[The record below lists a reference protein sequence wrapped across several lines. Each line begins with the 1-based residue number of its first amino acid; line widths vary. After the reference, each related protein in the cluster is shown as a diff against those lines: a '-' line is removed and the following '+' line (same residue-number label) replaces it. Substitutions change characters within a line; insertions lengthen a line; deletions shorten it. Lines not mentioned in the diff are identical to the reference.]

1 MCCARRLG
9 AVLRNN
15 DPKQVRIMRTKKKNR
30 GCYVTPESCGHG
42 SGAFVSNGC
51 GMENQWFVAAKKADF
66 EAIAKQF
73 HISPVLARII
83 RNRDVKTGEEVAR
96 FLNGTMAEFPDP
108 FLLPD
113 MEQAVKKLYE
123 CRGKKIRVIGDYD
136 IDGVCASYILYR
148 GLKTLHMDVD
158 TAIPHRITDGY
169 GLNDKLVE
177 EAHRDGIGLIVT
189 CDNGI
194 AAAPQAELALSY
206 GVDMIVTDHHE
217 VPYDEKEDGGREY
230 LLPRAA
236 AVVDPKREDSRYPY
250 AGICGAAV
258 AFQLIRAMYL
268 RNGEASAAVAETTQ
282 DETACNDAACGM
294 PDELF
299 WELTAFAAFATI
311 GDVMELKEENRILV
325 REGLRLMEHS
335 GNLGLRAL
343 IAVNNLEGK
352 TLSPYHVGFILGPCL
367 NATGRLDSAAR
378 ALSLFTCDDYREALM
393 IAQELKGL
401 NDSRKD
407 LTAKG
412 TEQAVAMVQSM
423 DLKENPVL
431 VLYLSDCH
439 ESLAGIIAG
448 RVRERFCHPVFV
460 LTDAEDG
467 VKGSGRSIEAY
478 SMYEEMSRCKELF
491 TRFGGHK
498 MAAGLSMPR
507 ENVERFRTR
516 INELATLTEEDFVQK
531 IHIDVPMPLC
541 YATKELTQQLALL
554 EPYGTGNPKPLFAQ
568 KNLLFLSAKLVGK
581 NDRVMRFSVMDDQN
595 NRFSMT
601 LFSAHETFDHY
612 IRQAYGDDQLSA
624 LYEARADGLRL
635 SVVYYPEIN
644 EYGGRSELQYVIQ
657 DYQKS
662 R

>member
-1 MCCARRLG
+1 
-9 AVLRNN
+9 
-15 DPKQVRIMRTKKKNR
+15 
-30 GCYVTPESCGHG
+30 
-42 SGAFVSNGC
+42 
-51 GMENQWFVAAKKADF
+51 MENQWFVAAKKADF
-66 EAIAKQF
+66 DAIAKQF

-96 FLNGTMAEFPDP
+96 FLNGTMEDLPDP

-113 MEQAVKKLYE
+113 MEQAVRKLYE
-123 CRGKKIRVIGDYD
+123 CRKKKIRIIGDYD

-148 GLKTLHMDVD
+148 GLRALQIQAD
-158 TAIPHRITDGY
+158 TAIPHRMTDGY
-169 GLNDKLVE
+169 GLNDRLVE
-177 EAHRDGIGLIVT
+177 EAHRDGIGLLLT

-194 AAAPQAELALSY
+194 AAAPQAELAASY
-206 GVDMIVTDHHE
+206 GMDMIVTDHHE
-217 VPYDEKEDGGREY
+217 VPYDEKEDGSREY
-230 LLPRAA
+230 RLPRAA

-268 RNGEASAAVAETTQ
+268 KRDEVSASCTQKAQGGAVQGQAEQGGTEQENAAQKKTVPG
-282 DETACNDAACGM
+282 DAACGM
-294 PDELF
+294 PQELF
-299 WELTAFAAFATI
+299 RELTAFAAFATI

-325 REGLRLMEHS
+325 REGLRMMAHS
-335 GNLGLRAL
+335 ENPGLRAL
-343 IAVNNLEGK
+343 IAVNDLEGK
-352 TLSPYHVGFILGPCL
+352 ALTPYHIGFVLGPCL
-367 NATGRLDSAAR
+367 NATGRLDSAER
-378 ALSLFTCDDYREALM
+378 ALSLFTCTDYREALM

-407 LTAKG
+407 MTLKG
-412 TEQAVAMVQSM
+412 TEQAVAMAEAMNLEQ
-423 DLKENPVL
+423 NPVL
-431 VLYLSDCH
+431 VLYLPDCH

-448 RVRERFCHPVFV
+448 RVRERFHHPVFV

-498 MAAGLSMPR
+498 MAAGLSLPK
-507 ENVERFRTR
+507 ENVERFRKR
-516 INELATLTEEDFVQK
+516 INELSALKETDFVQK
-531 IHIDVPMPLC
+531 IHIDVPMPLS
-541 YATKELTQQLALL
+541 YATKELTEQLKLL
-554 EPYGTGNPKPLFAQ
+554 EPFGTGNPKPLFAQ
-568 KNLLFLSAKLVGK
+568 KNLKFLSAKRIGK
-581 NDRVMRFSVMDDQN
+581 NDRVMRFSVMDEQN

-601 LFSAHETFDHY
+601 LFSAHEPFDSY
-612 IRQAYGDDQLSA
+612 IRENFGEGALSS
-624 LYEARADGLRL
+624 LYEACAGGVRL
-635 SVVYYPEIN
+635 SVVYYPDIN